1 MNILKKIKKVP
12 NIFLNPFGLEIK
24 RKRESSRFSMFGG
37 LNNVKKIGFRPNTVI
52 DVGVA
57 KGTPE
62 LYEVFPNSNILLIE
76 PLIEFKEDIIR
87 IANKYPKVIYVIAAA
102 SDYNGKT
109 IINVHKSLDSS
120 SMYLENED
128 SDVNGYQREVN
139 TIRLDTVCVEKKLEG
154 PFLIK
159 IDVQGGELKVISGA
173 EKIISN
179 TEFIILEISFFEFF
193 IGGPIFNDVIK
204 FMEDIGF
211 VPYDIWGPQYR
222 LLDGAMSA
230 IDIAFVKKEGAFR
243 KFQSYATPEQRR
255 KQLK

>member
-139 TIRLDTVCVEKKLEG
+139 TIRLDTVCVG
-154 PFLIK
+154 
-159 IDVQGGELKVISGA
+159 
-173 EKIISN
+173 
-179 TEFIILEISFFEFF
+179 
-193 IGGPIFNDVIK
+193 
-204 FMEDIGF
+204 
-211 VPYDIWGPQYR
+211 
-222 LLDGAMSA
+222 
-230 IDIAFVKKEGAFR
+230 
-243 KFQSYATPEQRR
+243 
-255 KQLK
+255 